1 MPEAFSHMTLGLGWK
16 TRLDLDSSIIM
27 LDSKGEVVDR
37 VFFNKKTSDD
47 GAIRHAG
54 DNRTGEGSGDDERIE
69 IYLDKIQDK
78 VDSIWPVINIYDNG
92 KQFDDVDG
100 AYCRLFQDKHEFCRF
115 NLS

>member
-1 MPEAFSHMTLGLGWK
+1 
-16 TRLDLDSSIIM
+16 M

-54 DNRTGEGSGDDERIE
+54 DNWTGEGSGDDERIE

-78 VDSIWPVINIYDNG
+78 VDSIWPVINIYDKG

-100 AYCRLFQDKHEFCRF
+100 AYCRLF
-115 NLS
+115 